1 MKRAKTVTGK
11 LGGYD
16 AAAGDIEIDP
26 QCRRFRRSQT
36 NFALQAV
43 VERRAAVAKGI
54 AVLLRWHSDGDEV
67 RRGLPVGL
75 QKQKTEKLA
84 VHACGGARNR
94 RQESNVLIVSILPAV
109 FVNLTLRSNAH
120 GRIKVAG
127 MRKLPILVGLGGSA
141 VAVVG
146 DPQIEHEVPR
156 PSRVLEVVDNLD
168 VATLLSP
175 RVTGRD
181 AELCAHLMTG
191 STEERSKN

>member
-1 MKRAKTVTGK
+1 
-11 LGGYD
+11 
-16 AAAGDIEIDP
+16 
-26 QCRRFRRSQT
+26 
-36 NFALQAV
+36 
-43 VERRAAVAKGI
+43 
-54 AVLLRWHSDGDEV
+54 VLLRWHSDGGEV

-109 FVNLTLRSNAH
+109 FVNLTLRSNAQ

-127 MRKLPILVGLGGSA
+127 MRKLSILVGLGGSA

-156 PSRVLEVVDNLD
+156 Q
-168 VATLLSP
+168 P
-175 RVTGRD
+175 RPG
-181 AELCAHLMTG
+181 G
-191 STEERSKN
+191 S